1 MYGCEIWTTT
11 KHLLSCLDAFDRW
24 ALRKILR
31 IPYTRHMSNAEVRG
45 TTGCSPLSHL
55 VTNRRLR
62 LFGHIA
68 RSSSCEDHHRAL
80 AARLSDKYRL
90 TGRDQNKEDLATRA
104 PCNWGRPSWPTE
116 LWPRDCLEK
125 SDYSRW
131 MATLWSE
138 HSNAPA
144 EYALKEERKK
154 ANEYRIMNIM
164 RSLRRVCHSFC

>member
-104 PCNWGRPSWPTE
+104 PCNWGRPWPTE

-154 ANEYRIMNIM
+154 AGVM